1 MAAVLAQRTADEST
15 IAPGGAA
22 CDVGLATTPAT
33 RHAASRLVHD
43 RYVASGYMKP
53 NPTGTRVGRH
63 PDSTRVFVARQAAQV
78 VATVSLV
85 EDSADGLPCDALY
98 RDELGAMRAM
108 GQRLAEVSAL
118 AVADETSRE
127 GFRTVRALIQV
138 VALYAVRIARLD
150 ALVIT
155 VNPRHTAFYE
165 RRLGF
170 ERFGPVRSYDA
181 VNGAPA
187 VPLRLDLR
195 RALVAAR
202 GDAFATSL
210 LAREEA
216 DRIVWRLRRDLGD
229 VRLKSLHSIGDG
241 GAIRPLTPT
250 EVW

>member
-1 MAAVLAQRTADEST
+1 
-15 IAPGGAA
+15 
-22 CDVGLATTPAT
+22 
-33 RHAASRLVHD
+33 
-43 RYVASGYMKP
+43 
-53 NPTGTRVGRH
+53 
-63 PDSTRVFVARQAAQV
+63 V

-85 EDSADGLPCDALY
+85 EDSPHGLPCDALY
-98 RDELGAMRAM
+98 RDELRAPRAM

-127 GFRTVRALIQV
+127 GFRTVRALVQV

-155 VNPRHTAFYE
+155 VNPRHSAFYE

-210 LAREEA
+210 LARQEA
-216 DRIVWRLRRDLGD
+216 AGIVWRLRRDLGD
-229 VRLKSLHSIGDG
+229 PRLKLLHSASDESV
-241 GAIRPLTPT
+241 IRPLAPT
-250 EVW
+250 EVC